1 MRPISP
7 YMFALST
14 LLSVFFTACGEED
27 KPSDT
32 ATVEV
37 DTADTE
43 DPVETGDAPDDTG
56 DTSDTGSIDSGDTA
70 DTEPVDT
77 GDTDTGVVDTGSSE
91 PGANAVPDFLLADIN
106 PNSSTVGQNISPRDY
121 LQQISGWYFIKAT

>member
-1 MRPISP
+1 MRAVSP

-14 LLSVFFTACGEED
+14 LLSVCFTACDEED

-32 ATVEV
+32 AAVDV

-43 DPVETGDAPDDTG
+43 EPVGTGDTPDDTG
-56 DTSDTGSIDSGDTA
+56 GTIDTGNVDSGDTA

-77 GDTDTGVVDTGSSE
+77 GETDTDTVDTGSSE
-91 PGANAVPDFLLADIN
+91 PGANAVPEFLLADIN

-121 LQQISGWYFIKAT
+121 LQQVSGWYFIKAT